1 MMKNKTQ
8 IRQLVNYLKLLLII
22 LLVSCSRPESTDK
35 VDEILEKFHDANSE
49 YVMVAAHR
57 AAHNGFPE
65 NSLPAIKKAIDL
77 GVDIVEL
84 DVKTSKDGIPVLMHD
99 GTIDRTT
106 NGSGKLEEFTLLELK
121 SFRLKKRDGTL
132 TEEKIPTFEE
142 ALNLIYG
149 DIMVDVDLK
158 TGLVTPIVD
167 VVKKTNTQKQVFY
180 FDSDYNVLNE
190 IRELDES
197 SLIMPRS
204 YSYEMADSAL
214 RVFSPE
220 VVHIDP
226 SFYTPEVT
234 QLIRNQNARIWIN
247 ALGESDEMIR
257 RGNIEEAMNNIL
269 LYRANIIQTDEPE
282 LILKYLRINKL
293 HD

>member
-1 MMKNKTQ
+1 MSKNKAQ
-8 IRQLVNYLKLLLII
+8 IKQIASYLKLLLII

-35 VDEILEKFHDANSE
+35 VDKILEKFHDANSE

-65 NSLPAIKKAIDL
+65 NSLPAIKKAIDM

-142 ALNLIYG
+142 ALKLIYG
-149 DIMVDVDLK
+149 NIMVDVDLK
-158 TGLVTPIVD
+158 TGMVTPIVD

-180 FDSDYNVLNE
+180 FDNDYDILNE

-214 RVFSPE
+214 RVFNPE

-269 LYRANIIQTDEPE
+269 LYKANIIQTDEPE
-282 LILKYLRINKL
+282 LILKYLRTNKL

>member
-1 MMKNKTQ
+1 MKNKTQ

-214 RVFSPE
+214 RVFNPE

-257 RGNIEEAMNNIL
+257 SGNIEEAMNNIL

-282 LILKYLRINKL
+282 LILKYLRTNKL